1 MFFSTFVTVASIA
14 VTALAAPQ
22 FRPAPAG
29 IGRPSPGRCTCD
41 ISATMTLPANQTIL
55 TAPTAPATSVL
66 LGVGFQNY
74 TCSAAGTYVSAGAVA
89 DLYDISCLSKVPAF
103 FNTIQDQAI
112 TAWQALPASV
122 KTLGPNA
129 NGYPLFGQHYFV
141 TSPSG
146 TGLSPVWD
154 ARAASGKG
162 KADAFVLA
170 AKIGDIPAPTGKQDV
185 DWLQL
190 KNVQGDLATQVYRT
204 DTRGGVAPASCTPGS
219 PLISVKYTSKYWLFG
234 GTVKL

>member
-1 MFFSTFVTVASIA
+1 MCTPTSFNYANPAKPKADAVSIH
-14 VTALAAPQ
+14 
-22 FRPAPAG
+22 
-29 IGRPSPGRCTCD
+29 S
-41 ISATMTLPANQTIL
+41 
-55 TAPTAPATSVL
+55 SV
-66 LGVGFQNY
+66 
-74 TCSAAGTYVSAGAVA
+74 GAVA
-89 DLYDISCLSKVPAF
+89 DLYDISCLSKVPSF
-103 FNTIQDQAI
+103 FNGIQDQAI
-112 TAWQALPASV
+112 AAWKALPASV
-122 KTLGPNA
+122 KTMGPTA
-129 NGYPLFGQHYFV
+129 NGYPLFGSHFFV

-170 AKIGDIPAPTGKQDV
+170 AKIANLPAPTGKGDV

-204 DTRGGVAPASCTPGS
+204 DTRGGQPPTSVCSKSPALLLHFSHCLFVSCVQCTPGS
-219 PLISVKYTSKYWLFG
+219 APTSVKYVSKYWLFG